1 MFPVRNPNPT
11 SIRPL
16 VTIGLMVACILV
28 FVWVLSLE
36 PRETLGVIY
45 RFAVIPA
52 FFIQGVEPIPSPLP
66 VELTVIT
73 SMFLHADILHL
84 AGNLLFLWI
93 FGKTIEDATGHAR
106 FILFYF
112 LGGIIAIL
120 THILL
125 NPTSQNPMIGA
136 SGAIS
141 AVLGAYL
148 RLFPH
153 SRIVIFYLRGIYP
166 DLARVPAEWVLVFWF
181 VLQLLYG
188 IFTEAGQKTMAWEV
202 HLSGFI
208 MGLLLIPLFYHP
220 PK

>member
-11 SIRPL
+11 SIRPI
-16 VTIGLMVACILV
+16 VTLGLIGICILA
-28 FVWVLSLE
+28 FLWMLSLE
-36 PRETLGVIY
+36 PREILHLIY
-45 RFAVIPA
+45 RVAVIPA
-52 FFIQGVEPIPSPLP
+52 FFLHRIEPIPNSLP

-73 SMFLHADILHL
+73 SMFFHADVLHL

-93 FGKTIEDATGHAR
+93 FGKTVEDATGHAR

-112 LGGIIAIL
+112 LCGIIAIL

-125 NPTSQNPMIGA
+125 HPTSQNPMIGA

-166 DLARVPAEWVLVFWF
+166 DLARVPAEGVLVFWF
-181 VLQLLYG
+181 GLQLLYG
-188 IFTEAGQKTMAWEV
+188 IFTEAGQEAVAWEV

-208 MGLLLIPLFYHP
+208 AGMLLIPLFYRLA
-220 PK
+220 K